1 MKPGQFSQLFA
12 IILLFLMILGS
23 LLFVLPMRDE
33 VEVLKASEAS
43 LAEELVVLESE
54 YQSLATLAE
63 EVSTSETTNQMLMAA
78 VPTGFSQDDLILE
91 LSEMATELGF
101 TLNAVNFSD
110 TVDQD
115 FGKTISISA
124 NFSGTYEQLIA
135 FLQKLETAERL
146 MRVLSLNVQRTS
158 TSDVSFNISLEAYY
172 Q

>member
-63 EVSTSETTNQMLMAA
+63 EVSTSETTKQTLMNA
-78 VPTGFSQDDLILE
+78 VPSGYAQDELILE

-101 TLNAVNFSD
+101 TLNTVNFSD
-110 TVDQD
+110 TVSQE
-115 FGKTISISA
+115 FGKTLSISA

-158 TSDVSFNISLEAYY
+158 TSDISFNISLEAYY